1 MINLVTSVRDI
12 SDSLPALS
20 SGVPGSVVDNEPDLA
35 IFAREEENPTR
46 QRARNGGS
54 VYRRRQIYHYPNG
67 GPAGYRMPPQYQH
80 PLNNF
85 NMMMNPYGDS
95 DDSDDSDDSSDY

>member
-20 SGVPGSVVDNEPDLA
+20 SGVPGSVIDNEPDLA
-35 IFAREEENPTR
+35 IFAREESENPPR

-54 VYRRRQIYHYPNG
+54 VFNRRRPIQHFAQARYVP
-67 GPAGYRMPPQYQH
+67 MPPQY
-80 PLNNF
+80 PF
-85 NMMMNPYGDS
+85 NMMMNPYDSYDS
-95 DDSDDSDDSSDY
+95 DDSDDSCPW

>member
-35 IFAREEENPTR
+35 IFARDDSENPPR
-46 QRARNGGS
+46 QRARNSGS
-54 VYRRRQIYHYPNG
+54 RYNRRRYANYPLA
-67 GPAGYRMPPQYQH
+67 GPARYLPMPQYFDN
-80 PLNNF
+80 L
-85 NMMMNPYGDS
+85 MMNHYVHES
-95 DDSDDSDDSSDY
+95 DSDDSDDSSDSYPF